1 MMYRSLWVL
10 IAFVFAAKAAAY
22 DRVVL
27 LAPAAGDLFQRL
39 GQAHKV
45 VGVTRSN
52 DDFPEALQVG
62 SHIKPNLE
70 LIKSLDPDLIVVAS
84 ERFFSAEMA
93 RLVGAEVFW
102 YQPVTLDGVLTEL
115 ARLGTALDCQPQ
127 AEAVAEELQQLRLRL
142 QPLSDRPKVVYE
154 VTEMP
159 LTLAGQGNI
168 AADIVAAAG
177 GELVT
182 PSTRK
187 LVKFN
192 VEGVLMSQPDYYLY
206 QQGPMNPS
214 PTPPLRRPHYRHL
227 NAEAIKVDQLRFS
240 RANGDSFSVAL
251 DLNQVFLH
259 QGDNR

>member
-1 MMYRSLWVL
+1 MFRSLWVL
-10 IAFVFAAKAAAY
+10 IVLVFAAEAAAY

-52 DDFPEALQVG
+52 EDFPDALRLG

-93 RLVGAEVFW
+93 RLVGADVFW

-115 ARLGTALDCQPQ
+115 ARLGTALDCRRR
-127 AEAVAEELQQLRLRL
+127 ANAVAAELQQLR
-142 QPLSDRPKVVYE
+142 QQIKPVSARPRVVYE

-159 LTLAGQGNI
+159 LTVAGKGNI

-177 GELVT
+177 GQLVT
-182 PSTRK
+182 PSSRK
-187 LVKFN
+187 LVKFSI
-192 VEGVLMSQPDYYLY
+192 EGVLMSQPDYYLY

-214 PTPPLRRPHYRHL
+214 PTPPLRRSHYRHL
-227 NAEAIKVDQLRFS
+227 NATALKVDQLRFS
-240 RANGDSFSVAL
+240 RANGHSFSVAL

-259 QGDNR
+259 QGDNL